1 MEVVDKRVGGG
12 DLRQFCAAL
21 LGGGLGLES
30 LDYDEYDNVRI
41 FVSATGDAPVTRE
54 RAEKAEKGLL
64 VEAFGIVK
72 VLRDLLVCCGDVADR
87 AEKFGVVIN
96 EGRRSYGAVGVEINT
111 NTYTSCRLVGFEL
124 GRMLM
129 ACDVPMTAMGLKKFI
144 LDVGGLVAK
153 DGKCDCV
160 VAYESITIDNDSAK
174 QRGANNERLKR
185 AIRASV
191 LILAV
196 SVKEREYQRYL
207 KEEKESNGDD
217 DDDDEERLLSWN
229 EYLNS
234 PVPPVAPR
242 KRRAA
247 ARTKGM
253 RDLTAAKRRLV
264 FLSPPASPDQ
274 RQQPT
279 AADDDADD
287 VVVIENSPGAK

>member
-1 MEVVDKRVGGG
+1 MEVANKRVGGG

-41 FVSATGDAPVTRE
+41 FVSPTGDRPVSRE

-64 VEAFGIVK
+64 MEAFGIVK
-72 VLRDLLVCCGDVADR
+72 VLRDLLVCCRDVVDR
-87 AEKFGVVIN
+87 AEKFGVVVD
-96 EGRRSYGAVGVEINT
+96 EGRRAYGAVGVEINS
-111 NTYTSCRLVGFEL
+111 NTYASCRLVGFEL

-129 ACDVPMTAMGLKKFI
+129 ACDVPMTAMGLKTFI

-153 DGKCDCV
+153 NGECDCV
-160 VAYESITIDNDSAK
+160 VANESITIDVDSAE
-174 QRGANNERLKR
+174 QRGTNNERLKR

-196 SVKEREYQRYL
+196 SVKERGYQRYL
-207 KEEKESNGDD
+207 KEGKESHDD
-217 DDDDEERLLSWN
+217 DERLLSWN
-229 EYLNS
+229 EYLDS
-234 PVPPVAPR
+234 PLPPAAPR

-253 RDLTAAKRRLV
+253 RDSMAAKRRLT
-264 FLSPPASPDQ
+264 FLSPPASPNQ
-274 RQQPT
+274 RQQSPGDT
-279 AADDDADD
+279 TDDDADD